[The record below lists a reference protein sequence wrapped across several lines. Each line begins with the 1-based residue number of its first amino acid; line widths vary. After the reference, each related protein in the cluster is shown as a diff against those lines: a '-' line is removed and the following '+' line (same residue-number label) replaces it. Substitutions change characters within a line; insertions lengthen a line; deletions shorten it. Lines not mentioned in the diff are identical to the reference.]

1 MRPLLHKKLPPVLY
15 IAGGGCFLC
24 RDFNS
29 DQRGGD
35 QGHLVD
41 LLGIAAAGQVVD
53 GGVQALENGAVGFKA
68 AQALGNLVADVAGVD
83 VGEDEGVG
91 IAGDLG
97 AGSLQLADLGSNGS
111 VRCV

>member
-1 MRPLLHKKLPPVLY
+1 MRPLPHKKLPPVLY
-15 IAGGGCFLC
+15 IAGGSCFLC

-53 GGVQALENGAVGFKA
+53 GAFRPWRMGP
-68 AQALGNLVADVAGVD
+68 
-83 VGEDEGVG
+83 
-91 IAGDLG
+91 
-97 AGSLQLADLGSNGS
+97 
-111 VRCV
+111 